1 MPCLLGF
8 VNAGVSLC
16 ACFWGDRFL
25 TRVRW
30 EPAWSVCL
38 GFPNNGR
45 TASTPARLAPLPRCR
60 SKLAHTAPITPQRR
74 ARLPSGPARCPAAAS
89 ARLCSS
95 FWSLCTRSTRRWG
108 AAAPVALLWLLADGS
123 ATAQGHRWLTHPAAV
138 RWASAALTP
147 ATTVLTPAVPAV
159 LAVQILGEDDRS
171 VRAVAD
177 EFGVYLKP
185 SSYGMDVKPLVKEA
199 CRCVLYFAAACITW
213 LHLFSLRLCAGVGI
227 LPVAASKRHGT
238 TSRWSRRHAGVCVA
252 GLAASGVCPGCVLA
266 W

>member
-1 MPCLLGF
+1 MPCLLVF
-8 VNAGVSLC
+8 VHAGLRC
-16 ACFWGDRFL
+16 ASGASASL
-25 TRVRW
+25 TRVQC
-30 EPAWSVCL
+30 EPSSSTW
-38 GFPNNGR
+38 GFPNNGQ

-213 LHLFSLRLCAGVGI
+213 LHLFRCD
-227 LPVAASKRHGT
+227 
-238 TSRWSRRHAGVCVA
+238 
-252 GLAASGVCPGCVLA
+252 CVLA
-266 W
+266 WGFCLLPLQRGMERQAAGQGGMQVCVLLGLLHLECAPAVCWRGD